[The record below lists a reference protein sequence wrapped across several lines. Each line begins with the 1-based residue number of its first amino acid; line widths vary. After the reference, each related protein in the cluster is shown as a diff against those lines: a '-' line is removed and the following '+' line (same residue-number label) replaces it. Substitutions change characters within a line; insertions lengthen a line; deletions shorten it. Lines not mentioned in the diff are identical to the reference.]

1 MGVMASICGTTCA
14 HSSQTEN
21 GGANGGLGAG
31 LALADL
37 NMNHMFIGTI
47 CATAAVNRD
56 EDNNNK
62 NVDGDDEDDD
72 DVVTDGNMTDNFGDK
87 DAAKADKGK
96 LEICFGSD

>member
-47 CATAAVNRD
+47 YATAAVNQD
-56 EDNNNK
+56 ENDNNNK
-62 NVDGDDEDDD
+62 NADGDDDDE
-72 DVVTDGNMTDNFGDK
+72 DVVADGNVTSNFGDK
-87 DAAKADKGK
+87 VTENDEKGK
-96 LEICFGSD
+96 LESCFGPD